1 LQSRIAFEE
10 RTRMDLSR
18 PALPITESN
27 EQIRKALAEAHLPSL
42 LPTLAH
48 LTGDLG
54 VLKPE
59 LRPDTTSMV
68 GDPSGFLGGEA
79 AAHAAREL
87 ALAVLAKYRDA
98 GCPPPKPPSDDFLR
112 AILKWLSPDAN
123 AEPYLPLIKEEISV
137 GDADL
142 RAPQWKKAQLAPARE
157 FRVAIIGAGMSGLL
171 AAHRLQQAG
180 VPCVILE
187 KNAEVGGTW
196 YENSYPGCRVDVA
209 NSFFSY
215 SFAQRS
221 DWPNHYS
228 TQPALLSYFK
238 ECAERFDLRKLI
250 RFQTEVLQAAWQDD
264 GAVWRIRVRGP
275 GGKEE
280 VVEANALISAVGQLN
295 QPKLPDIAGMQKFAG
310 PSWHSARWNHGVS
323 LKGKRVAVIGTGA
336 TAAQFVPVI
345 AAEALQLDIYQRTP
359 NWMLPAPD
367 YHAPIPDGQ
376 RWIFSHV
383 PHSGHW
389 HRFWLFWRTGDG
401 MFLPRVS
408 VDRSWG
414 PRDDSIS
421 AGNEELRALLA
432 DSVRLQLA
440 DRPDLIPKVVPSY
453 PPGSKRILVDNGVWC
468 EALKRPNVQLLT
480 DGIREI
486 TATGVVDRNGTL
498 RAVDVII
505 YATGFQASKFLTPMQ
520 ILGRNGADL
529 HKQWDG
535 NARAYLG
542 LVAPSFP
549 NFFFMYGPN
558 TNIVVN
564 GSIIYFSECEM
575 HYIVNAIRLLL
586 ESGKRALDCKRDVHD
601 RYNARIDAGNAQMAW
616 GVSKVNSW
624 YKSASG
630 RVAQNWPFTLLEY
643 WQQTRSV
650 DANDYVLS

>member
-1 LQSRIAFEE
+1 
-10 RTRMDLSR
+10 MDLSR

-27 EQIRKALAEAHLPSL
+27 DEIRRALAEAHLPSL
-42 LPTLAH
+42 LPALAH

-54 VLKPE
+54 VLRPE

-68 GDPSGFLGGEA
+68 GDPTGFLGGEA
-79 AAHAAREL
+79 AAARAREL
-87 ALAVLAKYRDA
+87 ALSVLAKYRDA
-98 GCPPPKPPSDDFLR
+98 GCPTPKTPSVDFLR
-112 AILKWLSPDAN
+112 AILEWISPDTN
-123 AEPYLPLIKEEISV
+123 VEPYLPLIREELSV
-137 GDADL
+137 GDDDL
-142 RAPQWKKAQLAPARE
+142 RAPSWRKEKLAPGRE

-187 KNAEVGGTW
+187 KNDEVGGTW

-215 SFAQRS
+215 SFAQKS

-228 TQPALLSYFK
+228 TQPALLAYFR
-238 ECAERFDLRKLI
+238 ECADRFDLRRLV
-250 RFQTEVLQAAWQDD
+250 RFKTEVLQAAWNEER
-264 GAVWRIRVRGP
+264 ALWRIRVRKP
-275 GGKEE
+275 DGKEDAI
-280 VVEANALISAVGQLN
+280 EANALISAVGQLN
-295 QPKLPDIAGMQKFAG
+295 QPKLPDIAGMQKFSG
-310 PSWHSARWNHGVS
+310 PSWHSARWNHEID
-323 LKGKRVAVIGTGA
+323 LRGKRVAVIGSGA

-345 AAEALQLDIYQRTP
+345 AERVARLDLYQRTP
-359 NWMLPAPD
+359 NWLLPAPD
-367 YHAPIPDGQ
+367 YHAEIPAGQ
-376 RWIFSHV
+376 RWLFSHV
-383 PHSGHW
+383 PHAGHW

-401 MFLPRVS
+401 MFLPRVRVDESWTGHEDS
-408 VDRSWG
+408 V
-414 PRDDSIS
+414 S

-432 DSVRLQLA
+432 QALRDQLA

-453 PPGSKRILVDNGVWC
+453 PPASKRILVDNGVWC
-468 EALKRPNVQLLT
+468 QALKRPNVDLIT
-480 DGIREI
+480 EGIREI
-486 TATGVVDRNGTL
+486 NERGVVANDGTE
-498 RAVDVII
+498 RPVDVII
-505 YATGFQASKFLTPMQ
+505 YATGFKASQFLTPMQ
-520 ILGRNGADL
+520 VLGRGGVDL
-529 HKQWDG
+529 HEQWGG

-575 HYIVNAIRLLL
+575 HYITNAIRLLL

-601 RYNARIDAGNAQMAW
+601 RYNAWIDRGNLEMAW
-616 GVSKVNSW
+616 GVSRVNSW

-650 DANDYVLS
+650 NAADYVLS

>member
-1 LQSRIAFEE
+1 
-10 RTRMDLSR
+10 MDLSR
-18 PALPITESN
+18 PALPITETN
-27 EQIRKALAEAHLPSL
+27 DEIRRALAEASLPPL
-42 LPTLAH
+42 LPALAH

-54 VLKPE
+54 VLRPE

-68 GDPSGFLGGEA
+68 GDPTGFLGGEPA
-79 AAHAAREL
+79 AQQAREL
-87 ALAVLAKYRDA
+87 ALSVLARYRDA
-98 GCPPPKPPSDDFLR
+98 GCPAPKTPSDDFLR
-112 AILKWLSPDAN
+112 AILRWISPEADV
-123 AEPYLPLIKEEISV
+123 EPYLPLVKEELSV

-142 RAPQWKKAQLAPARE
+142 RAPSWKKERLAPGRE

-187 KNAEVGGTW
+187 KNDEVGGTW

-228 TQPALLSYFK
+228 TQPALLSYFR
-238 ECAERFDLRKLI
+238 ECAERFDLRRLI
-250 RFQTEVLQAAWQDD
+250 RFQTEVLQAAWQEDRSL
-264 GAVWRIRVRGP
+264 WRIRVRKP
-275 GGKEE
+275 DGKED

-310 PSWHSARWNHGVS
+310 PSWHSARWNHGVD
-323 LKGKRVAVIGTGA
+323 LRGKRVAVIGTGA

-345 AAEALQLDIYQRTP
+345 AEQVGRLDIYQRTP
-359 NWMLPAPD
+359 NWLLPAPD
-367 YHAPIPDGQ
+367 YHAEIPAGQ
-376 RWIFSHV
+376 RWLFSHV
-383 PHSGHW
+383 PHAGHW

-401 MFLPRVS
+401 MFLPRVRVDKSWTGHEDS
-408 VDRSWG
+408 V
-414 PRDDSIS
+414 S

-432 DSVRLQLA
+432 QALRDQLA

-453 PPGSKRILVDNGVWC
+453 PPASKRILVDNGVWC
-468 EALKRPNVQLLT
+468 QALKRPNVNLIT

-486 TATGVVDRNGTL
+486 TASGVVARDGTE
-498 RAVDVII
+498 RPADVII
-505 YATGFQASKFLTPMQ
+505 YATGFKASQFLTPMQ
-520 ILGRNGADL
+520 VLGRGGADL
-529 HKQWDG
+529 HEQWDG

-542 LVAPSFP
+542 LVAPNFP

-575 HYIVNAIRLLL
+575 HYITNAIRLLL
-586 ESGKRALDCKRDVHD
+586 ESGKRAIDCKPDVHD
-601 RYNARIDAGNAQMAW
+601 RYNEWIDQGNLEMAW

-650 DANDYVLS
+650 NAADYVLS

>member
-1 LQSRIAFEE
+1 
-10 RTRMDLSR
+10 MDLSR
-18 PALPITESN
+18 PPLRITESDD
-27 EQIRKALAEAHLPSL
+27 EIRRALAEAHLPSL
-42 LPTLAH
+42 LPALAH
-48 LTGDLG
+48 LTADLG
-54 VLKPE
+54 VLRPG

-79 AAHAAREL
+79 AAREAREL
-87 ALAVLAKYRDA
+87 ARSVLSKYRDA
-98 GCPPPKPPSDDFLR
+98 GCPAPKPPGDDFLR
-112 AILKWLSPDAN
+112 AILKWISPDADV
-123 AEPYLPLIKEEISV
+123 EPYLPLVKEELSV

-142 RAPQWKKAQLAPARE
+142 RAPSWNKAKLAPSRE
-157 FRVAIIGAGMSGLL
+157 FLVAIIGAGMSGLL
-171 AAHRLQQAG
+171 AAYRLQQAG
-180 VPCVILE
+180 VPCVVLE

-228 TQPALLSYFK
+228 TQPALLAYFR
-238 ECAERFDLRKLI
+238 ECAERFGLRKLV
-250 RFQTEVLQAAWQDD
+250 RFQTEVLNAAWQDD
-264 GAVWRIRVRGP
+264 RAVWRIRVRKPDGR
-275 GGKEE
+275 EDAI
-280 VVEANALISAVGQLN
+280 EANALISAVGQLN
-295 QPKLPDIAGMQKFAG
+295 QPKLPKIPGMKTFAG
-310 PSWHSARWNHGVS
+310 PSWHSARWNHGVD
-323 LKGKRVAVIGTGA
+323 LKGKRVAVVGTGA

-345 AAEALQLDIYQRTP
+345 AEQVAQLDIYQRTP
-359 NWMLPAPD
+359 NWLLPAPD
-367 YHAPIPDGQ
+367 YHAEISAGQ
-376 RWIFSHV
+376 RWVFSHV
-383 PHSGHW
+383 PHAGHW

-401 MFLPRVS
+401 MFLPRVK
-408 VDRSWG
+408 VDRSWTG
-414 PRDDSIS
+414 REDSIS

-432 DSVRLQLA
+432 EALREQLA

-468 EALKRPNVQLLT
+468 RALKRPNVNLIT

-486 TATGVVDRNGTL
+486 TPHGVVAKDGSERP
-498 RAVDVII
+498 ADVIV
-505 YATGFQASKFLTPMQ
+505 YATGFQASNFLTPMQ
-520 ILGRNGADL
+520 ILGKNGADL
-529 HKQWDG
+529 HEQWGG

-542 LVAPSFP
+542 LVAPNFP

-586 ESGKRALDCKRDVHD
+586 ESGKRAMECRKDVHD
-601 RYNARIDAGNAQMAW
+601 RYNEWIDAGNLQMAW

-624 YKSASG
+624 YKSPSG

-650 DANDYVLS
+650 NAADYVIS

>member
-1 LQSRIAFEE
+1 
-10 RTRMDLSR
+10 MDLSR
-18 PALPITESN
+18 PALRITETN
-27 EQIRKALAEAHLPSL
+27 EEIRRALAEASLPPL
-42 LPTLAH
+42 LPALAH

-54 VLKPE
+54 VLRPE

-68 GDPSGFLGGEA
+68 GDPTGFLGGEA
-79 AAHAAREL
+79 AAQQAREL
-87 ALAVLAKYRDA
+87 ALSVLASYRDA
-98 GCPPPKPPSDDFLR
+98 GCPAPKTPSDDFLR
-112 AILKWLSPDAN
+112 AILRWISPEADV
-123 AEPYLPLIKEEISV
+123 EPYLPLVKEELSV

-142 RAPQWKKAQLAPARE
+142 RAPSWKKDRLAPGRE

-180 VPCVILE
+180 VPCVMLE

-228 TQPALLSYFK
+228 TQPALLSYFR
-238 ECAERFDLRKLI
+238 ECAERFELRKLI
-250 RFQTEVLQAAWQDD
+250 RFETEVLQAAWQEDHSL
-264 GAVWRIRVRGP
+264 WRIRVRKRDGS
-275 GGKEE
+275 ED
-280 VVEANALISAVGQLN
+280 VLEANALISAVGQLN

-310 PSWHSARWNHGVS
+310 PSWHSARWNHGVE
-323 LKGKRVAVIGTGA
+323 LRGKRVAVIGTGA

-345 AAEALQLDIYQRTP
+345 AEQVARLDIYQRTP
-359 NWMLPAPD
+359 NWLLPAPD
-367 YHAPIPDGQ
+367 YHAEIPAGQ
-376 RWIFSHV
+376 RWLFSHV
-383 PHSGHW
+383 PHAGHW

-401 MFLPRVS
+401 MFLPRVRVDKRWTGHEDS
-408 VDRSWG
+408 V
-414 PRDDSIS
+414 S

-432 DSVRLQLA
+432 QALRDQLA

-453 PPGSKRILVDNGVWC
+453 PPASKRILVDNGVWC
-468 EALKRPNVQLLT
+468 QALKRPNVNLIT

-486 TATGVVDRNGTL
+486 TESGVIARDGTE
-498 RAVDVII
+498 RAADVII
-505 YATGFQASKFLTPMQ
+505 YATGFKASQFLTPMRVV
-520 ILGRNGADL
+520 GRGGADL

-542 LVAPSFP
+542 LVAPNFP

-575 HYIVNAIRLLL
+575 HYITNAIRLLL
-586 ESGKRALDCKRDVHD
+586 ESGKRALDCKPDVHD
-601 RYNARIDAGNAQMAW
+601 RYNAWIDQGNLEMAW
-616 GVSKVNSW
+616 GVSSVNSW

-650 DANDYVLS
+650 NAADYVLS

>member
-1 LQSRIAFEE
+1 
-10 RTRMDLSR
+10 MDLSR
-18 PALPITESN
+18 PALKITESN
-27 EQIRKALAEAHLPSL
+27 DAIRRALAEAHLPSL
-42 LPTLAH
+42 LPALAH

-54 VLKPE
+54 VLRPE
-59 LRPDTTSMV
+59 LRPDTSSMV
-68 GDPSGFLGGEA
+68 GDPSGFVGGEA
-79 AAHAAREL
+79 AAQAARDL
-87 ALAVLAKYRDA
+87 ALSVLAKFRDA
-98 GCPPPKPPSDDFLR
+98 GCPAPRPPSDDFLR
-112 AILKWLSPDAN
+112 AILKWISPEAN
-123 AEPYLPLIKEEISV
+123 VEPYLPIIKEELSV
-137 GDADL
+137 GADDP
-142 RAPQWKKAQLAPARE
+142 RAPQWKKSQVAPSRE

-180 VPCVILE
+180 VPCVIFE

-228 TQPALLSYFK
+228 TQPALLAYFK
-238 ECAERFDLRKLI
+238 ECAERFDLRKLV
-250 RFQTEVLQAAWQDD
+250 RFETEVREAAWQDD
-264 GAVWRIRVRGP
+264 RSVWRIRVRKPDGS
-275 GGKEE
+275 EE
-280 VVEANALISAVGQLN
+280 TIEANALISAVGQLN
-295 QPKLPDIAGMQKFAG
+295 QPKLPEIAGMQKFAG
-310 PSWHSARWNHGVS
+310 PSWHSARWNHDVS
-323 LKGKRVAVIGTGA
+323 LAGKRVAVIGTGA

-345 AAEALQLDIYQRTP
+345 AERVAQLDVYQRTP

-367 YHAPIPDGQ
+367 YHAEIPPGQ
-376 RWIFSHV
+376 RWTFSHV
-383 PHSGHW
+383 PHAGHW

-401 MFLPRVS
+401 MFLPRVR
-408 VDRSWG
+408 VDERWG
-414 PRDDSIS
+414 PREDSLS

-432 DSVRLQLA
+432 QALRDQLA
-440 DRPDLIPKVVPSY
+440 DRPDLIPKLVPNY

-468 EALKRPNVQLLT
+468 QALKRPNVSLLT

-486 TATGVVDRNGTL
+486 TATGVVDAHGIERP
-498 RAVDVII
+498 ADVII
-505 YATGFQASKFLTPMQ
+505 YATGFQASKFLTPMK

-529 HKQWDG
+529 HRQWDG

-575 HYIVNAIRLLL
+575 NYIASAIRMLL
-586 ESGKRALDCKRDVHD
+586 ESGKSSLDCKRDVHD
-601 RYNARIDAGNAQMAW
+601 RYNAWIDAGNSRMAW

-650 DANDYVLS
+650 NADDYVLS

>member
-1 LQSRIAFEE
+1 
-10 RTRMDLSR
+10 MDLSR
-18 PALPITESN
+18 PALRITETN
-27 EQIRKALAEAHLPSL
+27 DEIRRALAEASLPPL
-42 LPTLAH
+42 LPALAH
-48 LTGDLG
+48 LTADLG
-54 VLKPE
+54 VLRPE

-68 GDPSGFLGGEA
+68 GDPTGFLGGEA
-79 AAHAAREL
+79 AAQQAREL
-87 ALAVLAKYRDA
+87 ALSVLAKYRDA
-98 GCPPPKPPSDDFLR
+98 GCPAPKVPSDDFLR
-112 AILKWLSPDAN
+112 AILKWISPEAN
-123 AEPYLPLIKEEISV
+123 VEPYLPLVKEELSV
-137 GDADL
+137 GDDDL
-142 RAPQWKKAQLAPARE
+142 RAPSWKKDKLAPGRE
-157 FRVAIIGAGMSGLL
+157 FLVAIIGAGMSGLL

-187 KNAEVGGTW
+187 KNDEVGGTW

-228 TQPALLSYFK
+228 TQPALLSYFR
-238 ECAERFDLRKLI
+238 ECAERFDLRKFI
-250 RFQTEVLQAAWQDD
+250 RFGTEVLQAAWQEDRSL
-264 GAVWRIRVRGP
+264 WRIRVRKP
-275 GGKEE
+275 DGKED
-280 VVEANALISAVGQLN
+280 VIEANALISAVGQLN
-295 QPKLPDIAGMQKFAG
+295 QPKLPEIAGMEKFGG
-310 PSWHSARWNHGVS
+310 PSWHSARWNHAVD
-323 LKGKRVAVIGTGA
+323 LRGKRVAVIGTGA

-345 AAEALQLDIYQRTP
+345 AEQVAQLDVYQRTP

-367 YHAPIPDGQ
+367 YHAEIPAGQ
-376 RWIFSHV
+376 RWLFSHV
-383 PHSGHW
+383 PHAGHW

-401 MFLPRVS
+401 MFLPRVRVDKSWTGREDS
-408 VDRSWG
+408 V
-414 PRDDSIS
+414 S

-432 DSVRLQLA
+432 QALRDQLA
-440 DRPDLIPKVVPSY
+440 DRPELIPKVVPSY
-453 PPGSKRILVDNGVWC
+453 PPASKRILVDNGVWC
-468 EALKRPNVQLLT
+468 QALKRPNVRLIT

-486 TATGVVDRNGTL
+486 TANGVVAKDGSERP
-498 RAVDVII
+498 ADVII
-505 YATGFQASKFLTPMQ
+505 YATGFKASQFLTPMQ
-520 ILGRNGADL
+520 VLGRNGADL

-542 LVAPSFP
+542 LVAPNFP

-575 HYIVNAIRLLL
+575 HYIVNAIRMLL
-586 ESGKRALDCKRDVHD
+586 ESGKRALDCKQGVHD
-601 RYNARIDAGNAQMAW
+601 RYNAWIDEGNSNMVW

-650 DANDYVLS
+650 NAADYTLS